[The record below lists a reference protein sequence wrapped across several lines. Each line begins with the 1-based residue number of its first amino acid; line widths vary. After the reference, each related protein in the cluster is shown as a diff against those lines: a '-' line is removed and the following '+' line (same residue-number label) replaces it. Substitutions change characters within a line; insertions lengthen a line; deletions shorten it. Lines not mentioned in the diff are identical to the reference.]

1 MRRLLFALMCLCA
14 SHPAMA
20 QLRRPSCEALVGFVY
35 SGRAGVVEQSFGKA
49 FDAMTVDEFG
59 QALDIAADCVDAVEA
74 GPPDVPGLLPRELK
88 RTQLQMLTL
97 LEEDLKYFRNLRRER
112 DRRSVSR

>member
-1 MRRLLFALMCLCA
+1 MRRLLCALMCLCA
-14 SHPAMA
+14 SQPAVA
-20 QLRRPSCEALVGFVY
+20 QLRRPSCEALIGFVY

-49 FDAMTVDEFG
+49 FDVMTVDEFG
-59 QALDIAADCVDAVEA
+59 QALDITADCVDAIEA

-88 RTQLQMLTL
+88 RTQLQMLTI

>member
-1 MRRLLFALMCLCA
+1 MCLCA
-14 SHPAMA
+14 SQAMA
-20 QLRRPSCEALVGFVY
+20 QLRRPSCEALIGFVY

-59 QALDIAADCVDAVEA
+59 QALDITADCVDAIEA

-88 RTQLQMLTL
+88 RTQLQMLTI